1 MTRIVN
7 TDTLLG
13 AAGLIVSAVLLTNS
27 YRQGASVFV
36 LPGDAPPFLVPQL
49 FLFILGGISTAILIG
64 GLVRGG
70 VSLDGRNWLLVVL
83 CFVIIVAAAALM
95 PVLGYLVVAPVTVMA
110 IIVLLGYRNLLVN
123 SAVSLGIVGFLYLL
137 LVRFAQ
143 MPLPEVPGLG
153 I

>member
-13 AAGLIVSAVLLTNS
+13 ASGLIASAILLVNS

-49 FLFILGGISTAILIG
+49 FLFVLGGISAAILIG
-64 GLVRGG
+64 GVLRGG
-70 VSLDGRNWLLVVL
+70 VSLDRRNWGLMAL
-83 CFVIIVAAAALM
+83 CFAIVVTAAALM
-95 PVLGYLVVAPVTVMA
+95 PVLGYLVVAPVAVMA
-110 IIVLLGYRNLLVN
+110 VIALLGYRNLLVN
-123 SAVSLGIVGFLYLL
+123 GAVSLGVVGFLYLL

>member
-13 AAGLIVSAVLLTNS
+13 ASGLIASAILLANS
-27 YRQGASVFV
+27 YRQNASVFV

-49 FLFILGGISTAILIG
+49 FLFILGGISAAILIG

-70 VSLDGRNWLLVVL
+70 VSLDRRNWLLVSL
-83 CFVIIVAAAALM
+83 CFAIVVIAAALM
-95 PVLGYLVVAPVTVMA
+95 PLLGYLVVAPVTVMA
-110 IIVLLGYRNLLVN
+110 VIALLGYRNLIVN
-123 SAVSLGIVGFLYLL
+123 GAVTLGMVGFLYLL

-143 MPLPEVPGLG
+143 MPLPEGPGLG